1 MSGGLLRWKTMLP
14 AALVSTA
21 MVLAACTPSEATVT
35 EAPAEPTATASPVPT
50 PIPTFAGHHL
60 GLYPTLQNDE
70 RFSMLVKLIEAASFA
85 ETLEHEGSFTLFAPS
100 DTAFAELPA
109 STVDAWLDP
118 ANAQQTADL
127 LSYHLV
133 PQALSAKALGELA
146 DVDSALA
153 GHRLL
158 LRRRGDELLVN
169 NVRILIGD
177 IPATN
182 GVIHMIE
189 YVLQPAP

>member
-1 MSGGLLRWKTMLP
+1 MSGRLKGVVWMAL
-14 AALVSTA
+14 AA
-21 MVLAACTPSEATVT
+21 VLAACAAPEATVT
-35 EAPAEPTATASPVPT
+35 ETPAEPTATASPVPT
-50 PIPTFAGHHL
+50 PIPTFAGHLL
-60 GLYPTLQNDE
+60 GLLPTLENDG
-70 RFSMLVKLIEAASFA
+70 RFSKLVELIKAAVFA
-85 ETLEHEGSFTLFAPS
+85 DTLEKEGSFTFFAPS
-100 DTAFAELPA
+100 DAAFAGLPA

-127 LSYHLV
+127 LRYHLV
-133 PQALSAKALGELA
+133 PQALSAKALGELEG
-146 DVDSALA
+146 VDSALP

-158 LRRRGDELLVN
+158 LRQRGDELLVN

>member
-1 MSGGLLRWKTMLP
+1 MSGGLLRWIWKVSAIVP
-14 AALVSTA
+14 AM
-21 MVLAACTPSEATVT
+21 MVLAACAAPEATVT
-35 EAPAEPTATASPVPT
+35 EPPAEPTATASPVPT
-50 PIPTFAGHHL
+50 PIPTFAGHTQ
-60 GLYPTLQNDE
+60 GLFPTLENDG
-70 RFSMLVKLIEAASFA
+70 RFSTLVELIHAAAFA
-85 ETLEHEGSFTLFAPS
+85 DTLEHEGSFTFFAPS
-100 DTAFAELPA
+100 DAAFAGLPA

-133 PQALSAKALGELA
+133 PQSLSAKALGELEG
-146 DVDSALA
+146 VDSALA
-153 GHRLL
+153 GHKLL
-158 LRRRGDELLVN
+158 LRQRGDEMLVN